1 MLLTILLAS
10 GVVKTY
16 HQNDFRKEKCYTI
29 YGYARV
35 SSKTQLHG
43 NSLEE
48 QTSTLTENGATEV
61 ITEQYT
67 GKTTSRPKL
76 QNLLESL
83 QPGDTLMVTKLD
95 RLARNV
101 SEGIDLIRAL
111 FAKNVKVH
119 VLNIGLL
126 ENTSM
131 GNFFITT
138 LLAVAELK
146 RSMIIERTQAGK
158 EIART
163 KAGFREGRPP
173 IQAAKIQLALSLLEQ
188 HSYNE
193 VEAMTG
199 ISKATLVRYHRKS
212 KS

>member
-1 MLLTILLAS
+1 M
-10 GVVKTY
+10 
-16 HQNDFRKEKCYTI
+16 
-29 YGYARV
+29 
-35 SSKTQLHG
+35 
-43 NSLEE
+43 
-48 QTSTLTENGATEV
+48 
-61 ITEQYT
+61 
-67 GKTTSRPKL
+67 

-111 FAKNVKVH
+111 FTKNVKVH

-138 LLAVAELK
+138 LLAVAELE

-173 IQAAKIQLALSLLEQ
+173 IQATKIQLALSLLAQ

-212 KS
+212 KL

>member
-1 MLLTILLAS
+1 ML
-10 GVVKTY
+10 KTY
-16 HQNDFRKEKCYTI
+16 TQNDFRIGGIFTI

-35 SSKTQLHG
+35 SSRKQLHG
-43 NSLEE
+43 NSLED
-48 QTSTLTENGATEV
+48 QTTTLTANGATT
-61 ITEQYT
+61 ITTEQYT

-76 QNLLESL
+76 QKLLDSL

-95 RLARNV
+95 RLARNI

-111 FAKNVKVH
+111 FKKDVKVH

-138 LLAVAELK
+138 LLAVAELE
-146 RSMIIERTQAGK
+146 RNMIIERTQAGK
-158 EIART
+158 EVART

-173 IQAAKIQLALSLLEQ
+173 LPRKKIQLAVSLLNN
-188 HSYNE
+188 HSYRE

-199 ISKATLVRYHRKS
+199 ISKATLVRYRRKS
-212 KS
+212 KL

>member
-1 MLLTILLAS
+1 MLITYAQNKFMI
-10 GVVKTY
+10 GVI
-16 HQNDFRKEKCYTI
+16 FTI

-43 NSLEE
+43 NSLDE
-48 QTSTLTENGATEV
+48 QTSTLTANGANNI

-76 QNLLESL
+76 QNLIRSL

-101 SEGIDLIRAL
+101 TEGIELIKIL
-111 FAKNVKVH
+111 FAKNIKVH

-138 LLAVAELK
+138 LLAVAELE

-173 IQAAKIQLALSLLEQ
+173 IPKEKIQLAITLLEK
-188 HSYNE
+188 HSYKD

-199 ISKATLVRYHRKS
+199 ISKATLVRYHK
-212 KS
+212 KAKL

>member
-1 MLLTILLAS
+1 M
-10 GVVKTY
+10 
-16 HQNDFRKEKCYTI
+16 I

-35 SSKTQLHG
+35 STKNQLNG

-48 QTSTLTENGATEV
+48 QQDTLLANGCIEIV
-61 ITEQYT
+61 QEQFT
-67 GKTTSRPKL
+67 GKTTDRPKL
-76 QNLLESL
+76 HELIGRLAF
-83 QPGDTLMVTKLD
+83 GDTLMVTKLD

-101 SEGIDLIRAL
+101 TEGITLIRAL
-111 FAKNVKVH
+111 FERNVKVH

-126 ENTSM
+126 ENTAM

-138 LLAVAELK
+138 LLAVAELE
-146 RSMIIERTQAGK
+146 RNMIIERTQAGK

-173 IQAAKIQLALSLLEQ
+173 ISAIKIDYALSLLKDN
-188 HSYNE
+188 SYNRVAE
-193 VEAMTG
+193 ITG
-199 ISKATLVRYHRKS
+199 ISKATLVRAKQRQGQSLAVTPRK

>member
-1 MLLTILLAS
+1 M
-10 GVVKTY
+10 
-16 HQNDFRKEKCYTI
+16 
-29 YGYARV
+29 
-35 SSKTQLHG
+35 
-43 NSLEE
+43 
-48 QTSTLTENGATEV
+48 
-61 ITEQYT
+61 
-67 GKTTSRPKL
+67 

-111 FAKNVKVH
+111 FTKNVKVH

-131 GNFFITT
+131 GNFFVAT
-138 LLAVAELK
+138 LLAVAELE

-158 EIART
+158 KIART

-173 IQAAKIQLALSLLEQ
+173 IQQEKIQLAISLL
-188 HSYNE
+188 HSYSYKE

-199 ISKATLVRYHRKS
+199 ISKATLVRYHRKAKLLIYKEDHIITITTEEKKHGKKFIAIDLDYPNS
-212 KS
+212 SNIIFQMIIN

>member
-1 MLLTILLAS
+1 M
-10 GVVKTY
+10 
-16 HQNDFRKEKCYTI
+16 I

-35 SSKTQLHG
+35 SSKKQLRG

-48 QTSTLTENGATEV
+48 QTATLTANGATN
-61 ITEQYT
+61 ITVEQFT

-76 QNLLESL
+76 QALIDSL
-83 QPGDTLMVTKLD
+83 QSGDTLMVSKLD

-101 SEGIDLIRAL
+101 TEGIELIRAL
-111 FAKNVKVH
+111 FKKGVKVH

-138 LLAVAELK
+138 LLAVAELE

-158 EIART
+158 EVART
-163 KAGFREGRPP
+163 KAGYREGRPP
-173 IQAAKIQLALSLLEQ
+173 IRQEKIKLAIELLSK
-188 HSYNE
+188 HSYKE
-193 VEAMTG
+193 VETMTG
-199 ISKATLVRYHRKS
+199 ISRATLGRYRRRVK
-212 KS
+212 KC

>member
-1 MLLTILLAS
+1 ML
-10 GVVKTY
+10 KTY
-16 HQNDFRKEKCYTI
+16 TQNDFRIGGIFTI

-35 SSKTQLHG
+35 SSRKQLHG
-43 NSLEE
+43 NSLED
-48 QTSTLTENGATEV
+48 QTTTLTDNGATT
-61 ITEQYT
+61 ITTEQYT

-76 QNLLESL
+76 QKLLDSL

-111 FAKNVKVH
+111 FKKDVKVH

-138 LLAVAELK
+138 LLAVAELE
-146 RSMIIERTQAGK
+146 RNMIIERTQAGK
-158 EIART
+158 EVART
-163 KAGFREGRPP
+163 KAGFREGRSP
-173 IQAAKIQLALSLLEQ
+173 IPKEKIQLVITLLEK
-188 HSYNE
+188 HSYKE
-193 VEAMTG
+193 VEMMTG
-199 ISKATLVRYHRKS
+199 ISKATLVRYHRKI
-212 KS
+212 KL

>member
-1 MLLTILLAS
+1 MMLWL
-10 GVVKTY
+10 
-16 HQNDFRKEKCYTI
+16 DEKGENNMI

-35 SSKTQLHG
+35 SSKKQLHG

-48 QTSTLTENGATEV
+48 QRAALSANGAV
-61 ITEQYT
+61 SITAEQFT

-76 QNLLESL
+76 QALIASL
-83 QPGDTLMVTKLD
+83 RAEDTLMVTKLD

-101 SEGIDLIRAL
+101 TEGIELIREL
-111 FAKNVKVH
+111 FARDIKVH

-138 LLAVAELK
+138 LLAVAELE

-158 EIART
+158 EVART

-173 IQAAKIQLALSLLEQ
+173 LPEKKLLYAMELLKS
-188 HSYNE
+188 HSYKE
-193 VEAMTG
+193 VTDITG
-199 ISKATLVRYHRKS
+199 ISKATLWRAKQRYS
-212 KS
+212 YIQLGYVTTNS

>member
-1 MLLTILLAS
+1 ML
-10 GVVKTY
+10 KTY
-16 HQNDFRKEKCYTI
+16 TQNDFRIGGIFTI

-35 SSKTQLHG
+35 SSRKQLHG
-43 NSLEE
+43 NSLED
-48 QTSTLTENGATEV
+48 QTTTLTANGAAT
-61 ITEQYT
+61 ITTEQYT

-76 QNLLESL
+76 QKLLDSL
-83 QPGDTLMVTKLD
+83 HPGDTLMVTKLD
-95 RLARNV
+95 RLVRNV

-111 FAKNVKVH
+111 FKKDVKVH

-138 LLAVAELK
+138 LLAVAELE
-146 RSMIIERTQAGK
+146 RNMIIERTQAGK
-158 EIART
+158 EVART

-173 IQAAKIQLALSLLEQ
+173 LPREKIQLAVSLLNN
-188 HSYNE
+188 HSYRE

-199 ISKATLVRYHRKS
+199 ISKATLVRYRRKS
-212 KS
+212 KL

>member
-1 MLLTILLAS
+1 ML
-10 GVVKTY
+10 KTY
-16 HQNDFRKEKCYTI
+16 TQNDCRIGEIFTI

-35 SSKTQLHG
+35 SSKKQLHG
-43 NSLEE
+43 NSIEE
-48 QTSTLTENGATEV
+48 QTTTLTANGAIT
-61 ITEQYT
+61 ITTEQYT

-76 QNLLESL
+76 QKLLDSL
-83 QPGDTLMVTKLD
+83 QPGDTLMVN

-101 SEGIDLIRAL
+101 SEGIELIRAL
-111 FAKNVKVH
+111 FKKDVKVH

-138 LLAVAELK
+138 LLAVAELE
-146 RSMIIERTQAGK
+146 RNMIIERTQAGK
-158 EIART
+158 EVART

-173 IQAAKIQLALSLLEQ
+173 LLCEKIQLAISLLD
-188 HSYNE
+188 SYTYRE

-199 ISKATLVRYHRKS
+199 ISKATLVRYRRKT
-212 KS
+212 KL

>member
-1 MLLTILLAS
+1 MI
-10 GVVKTY
+10 
-16 HQNDFRKEKCYTI
+16 TI

-35 SSKTQLHG
+35 SSKKQLHG

-48 QTSTLTENGATEV
+48 QTITLKANGAIT
-61 ITEQYT
+61 ITTEQYT
-67 GKTTSRPKL
+67 GKTTSWPKL
-76 QNLLESL
+76 QKLLESL
-83 QPGDTLMVTKLD
+83 QPGDTIMVTKLD

-101 SEGIDLIRAL
+101 SEGIELIRAL
-111 FAKNVKVH
+111 FKKDVKVH

-138 LLAVAELK
+138 LLAVAELE
-146 RSMIIERTQAGK
+146 RNMIIERTQSGK

-173 IQAAKIQLALSLLEQ
+173 IPKEKIQLAITLLEK
-188 HSYNE
+188 HSYKE
-193 VEAMTG
+193 VEMMTG
-199 ISKATLVRYHRKS
+199 ISKATLVRYHRKI
-212 KS
+212 KL

>member
-1 MLLTILLAS
+1 MGYCI
-10 GVVKTY
+10 VKTY
-16 HQNDFRKEKCYTI
+16 TQNDFMIGVIFTI

-35 SSKTQLHG
+35 SSKKQLHG
-43 NSLEE
+43 NSIEE
-48 QTSTLTENGATEV
+48 QTTTLTANGAAEIT
-61 ITEQYT
+61 TEQYT

-76 QNLLESL
+76 QKLLDSL

-101 SEGIDLIRAL
+101 SEGIELIRAL
-111 FAKNVKVH
+111 FKKNVKVH

-138 LLAVAELK
+138 LLAVAELE
-146 RSMIIERTQAGK
+146 RNMILERTQAGK
-158 EIART
+158 DVART
-163 KAGFREGRPP
+163 KAGFREDRPP
-173 IQAAKIQLALSLLEQ
+173 LPREKIQLAISLLDH
-188 HSYNE
+188 HSYRE

-199 ISKATLVRYHRKS
+199 ISKATLVRYRRKS
-212 KS
+212 KP

>member
-1 MLLTILLAS
+1 
-10 GVVKTY
+10 
-16 HQNDFRKEKCYTI
+16 
-29 YGYARV
+29 
-35 SSKTQLHG
+35 
-43 NSLEE
+43 
-48 QTSTLTENGATEV
+48 
-61 ITEQYT
+61 
-67 GKTTSRPKL
+67 
-76 QNLLESL
+76 
-83 QPGDTLMVTKLD
+83 MVTKLD

-111 FAKNVKVH
+111 FTKNVKVH

-131 GNFFITT
+131 GNFFIAT
-138 LLAVAELK
+138 LLAVAELE

-163 KAGFREGRPP
+163 KTGFWEGRPP
-173 IQAAKIQLALSLLEQ
+173 IQAAKIQLALSLLAQ

-212 KS
+212 KL

>member
-1 MLLTILLAS
+1 MILWLA
-10 GVVKTY
+10 
-16 HQNDFRKEKCYTI
+16 EKGKNNMI

-35 SSKTQLHG
+35 SSKKQLHG

-48 QTSTLTENGATEV
+48 QRAALSANGAV
-61 ITEQYT
+61 SITAEQFT

-76 QNLLESL
+76 QALIASL
-83 QPGDTLMVTKLD
+83 RAEDTLMVTKLD

-101 SEGIDLIRAL
+101 TEGIELIREL
-111 FAKNVKVH
+111 FARDIKVH

-138 LLAVAELK
+138 LLAVAELE

-158 EIART
+158 EVART

-173 IQAAKIQLALSLLEQ
+173 LPEKKLLYAMELLKS
-188 HSYNE
+188 HSYKE
-193 VEAMTG
+193 VTDITG
-199 ISKATLVRYHRKS
+199 ISKATLWRAKQRYYDIQL
-212 KS
+212 

>member
-1 MLLTILLAS
+1 ML
-10 GVVKTY
+10 KTY
-16 HQNDFRKEKCYTI
+16 IQNYFRIGGIFTI

-35 SSKTQLHG
+35 SSRKQLHG
-43 NSLEE
+43 NSLED
-48 QTSTLTENGATEV
+48 QTTTLTANGATT
-61 ITEQYT
+61 ITTEQYT

-76 QNLLESL
+76 QKLLDSL

-111 FAKNVKVH
+111 FKKDVKVH

-138 LLAVAELK
+138 LLAVAELE
-146 RSMIIERTQAGK
+146 RNMIIERTQAGK
-158 EIART
+158 EVART
-163 KAGFREGRPP
+163 KAGFREGMPP
-173 IQAAKIQLALSLLEQ
+173 IPKEKIQLAITLLEK
-188 HSYNE
+188 HSYKE
-193 VEAMTG
+193 VEMMTG
-199 ISKATLVRYHRKS
+199 ISKATLVRYHRKI
-212 KS
+212 KL